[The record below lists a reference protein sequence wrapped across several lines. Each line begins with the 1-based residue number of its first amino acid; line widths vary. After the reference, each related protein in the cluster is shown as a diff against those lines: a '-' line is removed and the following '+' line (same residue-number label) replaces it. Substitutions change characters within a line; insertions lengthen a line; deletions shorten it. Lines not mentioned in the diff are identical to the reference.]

1 MRILKPLIFILLTIG
16 FFVPV
21 YGQNNISI
29 SGHVLDTQTNLPIP
43 YATIYNKTNQSGT
56 ITNDDGY
63 FKLAQLSVNDT
74 LVFSFVGYEKLQ
86 IVVSKPL
93 INYTF
98 SLQPKTEILGEF
110 VITA

>member
-1 MRILKPLIFILLTIG
+1 MALIGG
-16 FFVPV
+16 FSASGFS
-21 YGQNNISI
+21 QENSIEI